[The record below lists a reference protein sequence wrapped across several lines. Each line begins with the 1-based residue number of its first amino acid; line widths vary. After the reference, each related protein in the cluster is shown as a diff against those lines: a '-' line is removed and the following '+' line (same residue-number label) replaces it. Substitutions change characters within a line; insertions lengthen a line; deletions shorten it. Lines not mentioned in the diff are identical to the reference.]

1 MTPTE
6 WRDARKRQ
14 AQLNDDP
21 DAMTDED
28 NNDEGEEGAEG
39 AEGASV
45 PYAVDPKYL

>member
-14 AQLNDDP
+14 AQLNEDP
-21 DAMTDED
+21 DAMMDED
-28 NNDEGEEGAEG
+28 NNDEGAEG